1 MELGI
6 IAGGDM
12 VPEAALT
19 KLCYVLSK
27 PGLTQQA
34 RLQVRGLW
42 VLRPMF

>member
-34 RLQVRGLW
+34 RLQVICATYCLNQG
-42 VLRPMF
+42 